1 MWVFLVLDFGIVVII
16 CAVNVFCCRMGDE
29 SCKDVNEM
37 CSPIICPRTEKGR
50 KQRSLCIKSELDV
63 SPPRTSSVCTGDTP
77 RVCVGKGEKLRSN
90 REKASVFSPIAPRFS
105 ELSRGFSEKRP
116 FVRPEDG
123 QRRSEAGRK
132 GKYCADCATN
142 CPGASEQTRRE
153 GQEKSKAREEGKL
166 LDRDPR
172 ERTANAAVPF
182 QNGRREFR
190 PGRVRAP
197 NAGDAGQQGGC

>member
-1 MWVFLVLDFGIVVII
+1 MWVFWVVNFEIVMIMS
-16 CAVNVFCCRMGDE
+16 AVNVFCCRMGDE

-90 REKASVFSPIAPRFS
+90 REKASVFYPIAPRFS

-123 QRRSEAGRK
+123 QRRSEVGKK
-132 GKYCADCATN
+132 GNTA
-142 CPGASEQTRRE
+142 QT
-153 GQEKSKAREEGKL
+153 AR
-166 LDRDPR
+166 
-172 ERTANAAVPF
+172 RTAPVHLNKP
-182 QNGRREFR
+182 
-190 PGRVRAP
+190 
-197 NAGDAGQQGGC
+197 AGKDKKKAKPAQWQALL

>member
-1 MWVFLVLDFGIVVII
+1 MSV
-16 CAVNVFCCRMGDE
+16 VNVFCCGIGDE

-77 RVCVGKGEKLRSN
+77 RVYVGKGEKLRSN

-123 QRRSEAGRK
+123 QRRPEVGKK

-142 CPGASEQTRRE
+142 CPGASEQIRRE
-153 GQEKSKAREEGKL
+153 GQEKSKARAVAGFALKKKRGSCSIGIREHARLTQLCRFKTGAG
-166 LDRDPR
+166 RFDPG
-172 ERTANAAVPF
+172 V
-182 QNGRREFR
+182 
-190 PGRVRAP
+190 
-197 NAGDAGQQGGC
+197 

>member
-1 MWVFLVLDFGIVVII
+1 MWVFWVVDFEMVMISWAWKMLCCGIDEKG
-16 CAVNVFCCRMGDE
+16 CRNVNG
-29 SCKDVNEM
+29 
-37 CSPIICPRTEKGR
+37 ICPPIFCRRTEKGR

-153 GQEKSKAREEGKL
+153 GQEKSKARAVAGFALKKK
-166 LDRDPR
+166 RGSCSIGIR
-172 ERTANAAVPF
+172 ERARLTQLRGFETGA
-182 QNGRREFR
+182 GRFD
-190 PGRVRAP
+190 PGV
-197 NAGDAGQQGGC
+197 

>member
-1 MWVFLVLDFGIVVII
+1 
-16 CAVNVFCCRMGDE
+16 
-29 SCKDVNEM
+29 M
-37 CSPIICPRTEKGR
+37 CSPIICPRTKRGG

-90 REKASVFSPIAPRFS
+90 REKASVFSLIAPRFS
-105 ELSRGFSEKRP
+105 ELSRDFSEKRP

-123 QRRSEAGRK
+123 QRRPGVGKK
-132 GKYCADCATN
+132 GKPAQLA
-142 CPGASEQTRRE
+142 RRN
-153 GQEKSKAREEGKL
+153 GRARLHKPAGKDKKKQSPRSGRLCFEKEEGKL

-172 ERTANAAVPF
+172 ECTANAAVPF
-182 QNGRREFR
+182 QNGRREVR

-197 NAGDAGQQGGC
+197 NAGDAGQQGVLLCRPPEKLKNEGRAARLFA

>member
-1 MWVFLVLDFGIVVII
+1 MWVFWLVNFEIVVIMGT
-16 CAVNVFCCRMGDE
+16 VNVLCCGIDEKECRNVNGMYPSIFCR
-29 SCKDVNEM
+29 
-37 CSPIICPRTEKGR
+37 RTEKGR
-50 KQRSLCIKSELDV
+50 KQRSLCIKPELDV

-123 QRRSEAGRK
+123 QRRSEVGKK

-153 GQEKSKAREEGKL
+153 GQEKSKARAVAGFALKKKRGSCSIGIRESARLTQLCRFKTGAG
-166 LDRDPR
+166 RFDPG
-172 ERTANAAVPF
+172 V
-182 QNGRREFR
+182 
-190 PGRVRAP
+190 
-197 NAGDAGQQGGC
+197 

>member
-1 MWVFLVLDFGIVVII
+1 MLADNLPAD
-16 CAVNVFCCRMGDE
+16 
-29 SCKDVNEM
+29 
-37 CSPIICPRTEKGR
+37 EKGR
-50 KQRSLCIKSELDV
+50 KQRSFCIKPELDV

-116 FVRPEDG
+116 FVRPEVG
-123 QRRSEAGRK
+123 KK
-132 GKYCADCATN
+132 GNYCADCATN
-142 CPGASEQTRRE
+142 CPGASEQTRR
-153 GQEKSKAREEGKL
+153 GRTRKKQSPRSGRLCFEKEEGKRL
-166 LDRDPR
+166 NRDPR

-182 QNGRREFR
+182 QNGRREVR

-197 NAGDAGQQGGC
+197 NAGDVGQHKGGC

>member
-1 MWVFLVLDFGIVVII
+1 MWVFWVVNFEIVVIMST
-16 CAVNVFCCRMGDE
+16 VNVFCCRMGNE
-29 SCKDVNEM
+29 SCKDVNEI

-90 REKASVFSPIAPRFS
+90 REKASVFYPIAPRFS

-123 QRRSEAGRK
+123 QRRSEVGKK

-153 GQEKSKAREEGKL
+153 GQEKSKARAVAGFALKKKRGSCSIGIRESARLTQLRGFETGAG
-166 LDRDPR
+166 RFDPG
-172 ERTANAAVPF
+172 V
-182 QNGRREFR
+182 
-190 PGRVRAP
+190 
-197 NAGDAGQQGGC
+197 